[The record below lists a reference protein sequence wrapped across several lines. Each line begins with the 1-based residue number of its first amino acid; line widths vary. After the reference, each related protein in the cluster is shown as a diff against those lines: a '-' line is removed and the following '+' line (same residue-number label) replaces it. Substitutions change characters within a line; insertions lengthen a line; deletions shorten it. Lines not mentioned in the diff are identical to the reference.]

1 MTRRYY
7 VPDLQ
12 TQAPVVQLPDEEA
25 SHASRVM
32 RVQTGDRIELFD
44 GCGHQADAEVV
55 SVSKRECVVRCD
67 PIEDVDR
74 EPSIAVDLAIG
85 LPKPD
90 RAKEMIERLTELGVA
105 RVFPIVFE
113 RTQRPPKE
121 NFLDKLRRIVIE
133 SCKQSGRNVLM
144 TIESP
149 IDFVSFTETLAA
161 SSATN
166 DEEDPQPRQWSWQ
179 RVLVAMP
186 DSPPLSAT
194 DVEPTGVRQT
204 GAAQTGVGQS
214 DARQINTGQSGLNDR
229 PRTLALIGP
238 EGGLSEAEHQRCVD
252 VGAESIGLG
261 RRILRIETAAAIVAA
276 RLVVD

>member
-161 SSATN
+161 SSATS
-166 DEEDPQPRQWSWQ
+166 DEEDPQSRQWSWQ

-194 DVEPTGVRQT
+194 DVEL
-204 GAAQTGVGQS
+204 TGVGQT
-214 DARQINTGQSGLNDR
+214 NTGQSGLNDR

>member
-32 RVQTGDRIELFD
+32 RVQTGDWIELFD

-161 SSATN
+161 SSATS

-186 DSPPLSAT
+186 DSPPLSST

-204 GAAQTGVGQS
+204 GAAQTGVGQT
-214 DARQINTGQSGLNDR
+214 DVGQINTGQSGLNGR

>member
-32 RVQTGDRIELFD
+32 RVQIGDRIELFD

-67 PIEDVDR
+67 AIEAVDR

-204 GAAQTGVGQS
+204 GAGQTGVGQT
-214 DARQINTGQSGLNDR
+214 DVGQLNTGQSGLNGR

>member
-1 MTRRYY
+1 MTRRYF
-7 VPDLQ
+7 VPDLR

-44 GCGHQADAEVV
+44 GMGYQTDAEVV

-67 PIEDVDR
+67 AIEAIDR
-74 EPSIAVDLAIG
+74 EPSVAVDLAIG

-113 RTQRPPKE
+113 RTQRPPKD
-121 NFLDKLRRIVIE
+121 NLLDKLRRIVIE
-133 SCKQSGRNVLM
+133 SCKQSERNVLM

-149 IDFVSFTETLAA
+149 IDFASFAETI
-161 SSATN
+161 SAGSKTQN
-166 DEEDPQPRQWSWQ
+166 EETGAESRELEWQ

-186 DSPPLSAT
+186 NSPPLTTT
-194 DVEPTGVRQT
+194 DVKQGDTRTSHGKE
-204 GAAQTGVGQS
+204 
-214 DARQINTGQSGLNDR
+214 R

-238 EGGLSEAEHQRCVD
+238 EGGLSDAEHQRCID
-252 VGAESIGLG
+252 IGLESIGLG
-261 RRILRIETAAAIVAA
+261 QRILRIETAAAIVAA
-276 RLVVD
+276 RLAVD

>member
-7 VPDLQ
+7 VPDLR

-55 SVSKRECVVRCD
+55 TVSKRECVVRCD
-67 PIEDVDR
+67 AIEAVDR
-74 EPSIAVDLAIG
+74 EPSVAIDLAIG

-113 RTQRPPKE
+113 RTQRPPKD

-149 IDFVSFTETLAA
+149 TDFASFAETIAA
-161 SSATN
+161 NNSIS
-166 DEEDPQPRQWSWQ
+166 DEGDAPSSWQ

-186 DSPPLSAT
+186 DSPPLNAT
-194 DVEPTGVRQT
+194 DVNQN
-204 GAAQTGVGQS
+204 
-214 DARQINTGQSGLNDR
+214 DTGQSVANGR

-238 EGGLSEAEHQRCVD
+238 EGGLSDAEHQRCID
-252 VGAESIGLG
+252 IGAESIGLG